1 MGTFTCGARYRNV
14 TISTGYRAIAYDRA
28 MRLTC
33 DSADLA
39 AALAVVMR
47 AAASRTSLPVLGM
60 VLLETADDGL
70 RLTATNLELTIR
82 RTVTAAVAEEGAV
95 AVPGRLLADFTSA
108 LPREELRIDLEEPGG
123 RLVLRSDS
131 FSTEINGVP
140 GDEFPPVTGGDLGDR
155 LRLPAPLLV
164 GALTDTLVAAST
176 DEARP
181 VLTGVRLETGAGR
194 LTFLASDGHRLA
206 VRGVDTATEP
216 LPTGGITV
224 PARALAEA
232 ARLFRAVEGDI
243 EVAVSATGNQVALA
257 APGVELVS
265 RVIDGQY
272 PNLLRLV
279 PAASDT
285 RVVVPAAELGARLRA
300 LTPFAET
307 SANVVRLD
315 VEARSMLLSAATVD
329 VGSARTELAAD
340 VDGPETSVAF
350 NARYLLDCPALA
362 TDERV
367 ELHLQ
372 GPLGAFV
379 VRRVGREDYVYLFM
393 PVRYPLRTEHRTA
406 SLT

>member
-1 MGTFTCGARYRNV
+1 
-14 TISTGYRAIAYDRA
+14 

-70 RLTATNLELTIR
+70 RLTATNLELAIR
-82 RTVTAAVAEEGAV
+82 RTLPAAVAEEGAV
-95 AVPGRLLADFTSA
+95 AVPGRLLADFTGA
-108 LPREELRIDLEEPGG
+108 LPREELRIELHDAG

-140 GDEFPPVTGGDLGDR
+140 GDEFPPVTGGEPGDR
-155 LRLPAPLLV
+155 LALPAQLLV
-164 GALTDTLVAAST
+164 GAVADTLVAAST

-181 VLTGVRLETGAGR
+181 VLTGVRVETGGGR
-194 LTFLASDGHRLA
+194 LSFLASDGHRLA
-206 VRGVDTATEP
+206 VRGVEMVPAVA
-216 LPTGGITV
+216 LAAGGITV

-232 ARLFRAVEGDI
+232 VRLFRGVDGDVEMT
-243 EVAVSATGNQVALA
+243 VTATGNQVVLRSPGTELA
-257 APGVELVS
+257 S
-265 RVIDGQY
+265 RVIDGAY
-272 PNLLRLV
+272 PDLNRLV
-279 PAASDT
+279 PAAPGT
-285 RVVVPAAELGARLRA
+285 RVTVVAADLAARLRA
-300 LTPFAET
+300 LAPFAET

-315 VEARSMLLSAATVD
+315 VAPRSIRLTAATVD
-329 VGSARTELAAD
+329 VGSARTELAAE

-372 GPLGAFV
+372 GPLGAFM
-379 VRRVGREDYVYLFM
+379 VRRVAREDYVYLFM
-393 PVRYPLRTEHRTA
+393 PIRYSLRTENRAA

>member
-1 MGTFTCGARYRNV
+1 M
-14 TISTGYRAIAYDRA
+14 STGYLAIAYDRP

-47 AAASRTSLPVLGM
+47 AAAARTSLPVLGM

-70 RLTATNLELTIR
+70 RLTATNLEMAIR
-82 RTVTAAVAEEGAV
+82 RTLPAAVAEEGAV
-95 AVPGRLLADFTSA
+95 AVPGRLLADFTGA
-108 LPREELRIDLEEPGG
+108 LPREELRLALEEPGS

-140 GDEFPPVTGGDLGDR
+140 GDEFPPVTSAGDGDR
-155 LRLPAPLLV
+155 LTLPAPLLV
-164 GALTDTLVAAST
+164 GAVTDTLVAAST

-181 VLTGVRLETGAGR
+181 VLTGVRLETASGR
-194 LTFLASDGHRLA
+194 LTLLASDGHRLA
-206 VRGVDTATEP
+206 VRGVDIHAS
-216 LPTGGITV
+216 LAAGGITV

-232 ARLFRAVEGDI
+232 VRLFRAVDGDI
-243 EVAVSATGNQVALA
+243 EVVVSATGNQVVLR
-257 APGVELVS
+257 APGVELAS
-265 RVIDGQY
+265 RVIDGTY
-272 PNLLRLV
+272 PNLMRLV
-279 PAASDT
+279 PDASGT
-285 RVVVPAAELGARLRA
+285 RVVVQAAELGARLRA

-315 VEARSMLLSAATVD
+315 VAPGSITLSAATVD
-329 VGSARTELAAD
+329 VGSARTELPAQ

-362 TDERV
+362 TDERIEV
-367 ELHLQ
+367 HLQ
-372 GPLGAFV
+372 GPLGAFT
-379 VRRVGREDYVYLFM
+379 VRRVGRDDYVYLFM
-393 PVRYPLRTEHRTA
+393 PIRYPLRTEHRAA

>member
-1 MGTFTCGARYRNV
+1 
-14 TISTGYRAIAYDRA
+14 

-47 AAASRTSLPVLGM
+47 AAAARSSLPVLGM

-70 RLTATNLELTIR
+70 RLTATNLELAIR
-82 RTVTAAVAEEGAV
+82 RTVPAAVAEEGAV
-95 AVPGRLLADFTSA
+95 AVPGRLLAEFTGA
-108 LPREELRIDLEEPGG
+108 LPREELRLALEPGTQAPEGRGGAGG

-140 GDEFPPVTGGDLGDR
+140 GEEFPPLTTGDLGDR
-155 LRLPAPLLV
+155 LSLPAPLLV
-164 GALTDTLVAAST
+164 GAFTDTLVAAST

-181 VLTGVRLETGAGR
+181 VLTGVRLETGGGR
-194 LTFLASDGHRLA
+194 LTLLASDGHRLA
-206 VRGVDTATEP
+206 VRGVDAAP
-216 LPTGGITV
+216 VPSLAAGGITV

-232 ARLFRAVEGDI
+232 VRLFRTTDGD
-243 EVAVSATGNQVALA
+243 VDVTVSATGNQVVLR
-257 APGVELVS
+257 APGVELAS
-265 RVIDGQY
+265 RVIDGAY
-272 PNLLRLV
+272 PNLMRLV
-279 PAASDT
+279 PAEPGT
-285 RVVVPAAELGARLRA
+285 RVTVAAAELGARLRA

-315 VEARSMLLSAATVD
+315 ATARSILLSAATVD
-329 VGSARTELAAD
+329 VGSARTELEAE

-367 ELHLQ
+367 ELHLH
-372 GPLGAFV
+372 GPLGAFA
-379 VRRVGREDYVYLFM
+379 VRRVGRDDYVYLFM
-393 PVRYPLRTEHRTA
+393 PIRYSPRTEQRAA

>member
-1 MGTFTCGARYRNV
+1 
-14 TISTGYRAIAYDRA
+14 

-39 AALAVVMR
+39 AALSVVMR

-60 VLLETADDGL
+60 VLLETVDDGL
-70 RLTATNLELTIR
+70 RLTATNLELAIR
-82 RTVTAAVAEEGAV
+82 RTLPASVAEEGAV
-95 AVPGRLLADFTSA
+95 AVPGRLLADFTVA
-108 LPREELRIDLEEPGG
+108 LPREQLRLALEQPGG

-140 GDEFPPVTGGDLGDR
+140 GEEFPPVTAADDGDR
-155 LRLPAPLLV
+155 LSLPASLLV
-164 GALTDTLVAAST
+164 RGVADTLVAAST

-181 VLTGVRLETGAGR
+181 VLTGVRLETAGGR
-194 LTFLASDGHRLA
+194 LTLLASDGHRLA
-206 VRGVDTATEP
+206 VRRVELSAAAA
-216 LPTGGITV
+216 LRAGGITV

-232 ARLFRAVEGDI
+232 VRLFRSADGDL
-243 EVAVSATGNQVALA
+243 EVAVSATGNQVVLR
-257 APGVELVS
+257 APGTELAS
-265 RVIDGQY
+265 RVIDGAY

-279 PAASDT
+279 PDAPGT
-285 RVVVPAAELGARLRA
+285 RVTVGAADLAARLRA

-315 VEARSMLLSAATVD
+315 VTPRSILLSAATVD
-329 VGSARTELAAD
+329 VGSARTELGAD

-350 NARYLLDCPALA
+350 NARFLLDCPALG

-367 ELHLQ
+367 ELRLQ
-372 GPLGAFV
+372 GPLGAFT
-379 VRRVGREDYVYLFM
+379 VRRVARDDYVYLFM
-393 PVRYPLRTEHRTA
+393 PVRYPLRTEHRAA

>member
-1 MGTFTCGARYRNV
+1 
-14 TISTGYRAIAYDRA
+14 

-39 AALAVVMR
+39 AALSVVMR

-60 VLLETADDGL
+60 VLLETVDDGL
-70 RLTATNLELTIR
+70 RLTATNLELAIR
-82 RTVTAAVAEEGAV
+82 RTLRAAVAEEGAV
-95 AVPGRLLADFTSA
+95 AVPGRLLADFTGA
-108 LPREELRIDLEEPGG
+108 LPREQLRLALEQPGG

-140 GDEFPPVTGGDLGDR
+140 GEEFPPVIAADDGDR
-155 LRLPAPLLV
+155 LSLPAPLLV
-164 GALTDTLVAAST
+164 GAVTDTLVAAST

-181 VLTGVRLETGAGR
+181 VLTGVRLETAGGR
-194 LTFLASDGHRLA
+194 LTLLASDGHRLA
-206 VRGVDTATEP
+206 VRGVELGAAAA
-216 LPTGGITV
+216 LRAGGITV

-232 ARLFRAVEGDI
+232 VRLFRSADGDLD
-243 EVAVSATGNQVALA
+243 VAVSATGNQVVLR
-257 APGVELVS
+257 APGTELAS
-265 RVIDGQY
+265 RVIDGAY

-279 PAASDT
+279 PDAQGT
-285 RVVVPAAELGARLRA
+285 RVTVVAADLAARLRA

-315 VEARSMLLSAATVD
+315 VTPRSILLSAATVD
-329 VGSARTELAAD
+329 VGSARTELAAE

-350 NARYLLDCPALA
+350 NARFLLDCPALG

-367 ELHLQ
+367 ELRLQ
-372 GPLGAFV
+372 GPLGAFT
-379 VRRVGREDYVYLFM
+379 VRRVARDDYLYLFM
-393 PVRYPLRTEHRTA
+393 PVRYPLRTEHRAA

>member
-1 MGTFTCGARYRNV
+1 
-14 TISTGYRAIAYDRA
+14 

-39 AALAVVMR
+39 AALAMVMR
-47 AAASRTSLPVLGM
+47 AAAARTSLPVLGM
-60 VLLETADDGL
+60 VLLETTDDGL
-70 RLTATNLELTIR
+70 RLTATNLELAIR
-82 RTVTAAVAEEGAV
+82 RTLPAAVAEEGAV
-95 AVPGRLLADFTSA
+95 AVPGRLLADFTGA
-108 LPREELRIDLEEPGG
+108 LPREELRLTLEEPGS

-140 GDEFPPVTGGDLGDR
+140 GEEFPPVTSAGDGDR
-155 LRLPAPLLV
+155 LTLPAPLLV
-164 GALTDTLVAAST
+164 GAVTDTLVAAST

-181 VLTGVRLETGAGR
+181 VLTGVRLETASGR
-194 LTFLASDGHRLA
+194 LTLLASDGHRLA
-206 VRGVDTATEP
+206 VRGVDIPAS
-216 LPTGGITV
+216 LAAGGITV

-232 ARLFRAVEGDI
+232 VRLFRSVDGDLDLI
-243 EVAVSATGNQVALA
+243 LSPTGNQVVLR
-257 APGVELVS
+257 APGVELAS
-265 RVIDGQY
+265 RVIDGAY

-279 PAASDT
+279 PDASGT
-285 RVVVPAAELGARLRA
+285 RVVVQAAELGARLRA

-315 VEARSMLLSAATVD
+315 VAPGSILLSAATVD
-329 VGSARTELAAD
+329 VGSARTELAAE
-340 VDGPETSVAF
+340 VEGPETSVAF

-372 GPLGAFV
+372 GPLGAFT
-379 VRRVGREDYVYLFM
+379 VRRVARDDYVYLFM
-393 PVRYPLRTEHRTA
+393 PIRYSLRTEHRAA

>member
-1 MGTFTCGARYRNV
+1 
-14 TISTGYRAIAYDRA
+14 

-47 AAASRTSLPVLGM
+47 AAATRTSLPVLGT

-70 RLTATNLELTIR
+70 RLTATNLELAIR
-82 RTVTAAVAEEGAV
+82 RTLTAAVAEEGAV
-95 AVPGRLLADFTSA
+95 AVPGRLLADFTGA
-108 LPREELRIDLEEPGG
+108 LPREELRLALEEPGS

-140 GDEFPPVTGGDLGDR
+140 GEEFPPVTSAGEGDHLTVA
-155 LRLPAPLLV
+155 APLLV
-164 GALTDTLVAAST
+164 GAVTDTLVAAST

-181 VLTGVRLETGAGR
+181 VLTGVRLETASGR
-194 LTFLASDGHRLA
+194 LTLLASDGHRLA
-206 VRGVDTATEP
+206 VRGTEVQAS
-216 LPTGGITV
+216 LAAGGITV

-232 ARLFRAVEGDI
+232 VRLFRAVDGDVD
-243 EVAVSATGNQVALA
+243 VAVSATGNQVVLR
-257 APGVELVS
+257 APGVELAS
-265 RVIDGQY
+265 RVIDGTY

-279 PAASDT
+279 PDASGT
-285 RVVVPAAELGARLRA
+285 RVVVHAAELGARLRA

-315 VEARSMLLSAATVD
+315 VAPGSILLSAATVD
-329 VGSARTELAAD
+329 VGSARTELPAA

-350 NARYLLDCPALA
+350 NARYLLDCPALT
-362 TDERV
+362 TDERI

-372 GPLGAFV
+372 GPLGAFT
-379 VRRVGREDYVYLFM
+379 VRRVGRDDYVYLFM
-393 PVRYPLRTEHRTA
+393 PIRYSLRTEHRAA

>member
-1 MGTFTCGARYRNV
+1 
-14 TISTGYRAIAYDRA
+14 

-39 AALAVVMR
+39 GALAVVMR
-47 AAASRTSLPVLGM
+47 AAATRTSLPVLGM

-70 RLTATNLELTIR
+70 RLTATNLELAIR
-82 RTVTAAVAEEGAV
+82 RTLPAAVAEEGAV
-95 AVPGRLLADFTSA
+95 AVPGRLLADFTGA
-108 LPREELRIDLEEPGG
+108 LPREELRLALEEPGS

-140 GDEFPPVTGGDLGDR
+140 SEEFPPVTAAEEGDR
-155 LRLPAPLLV
+155 LAVPAPLLV
-164 GALTDTLVAAST
+164 GAVTDTLVAAST

-181 VLTGVRLETGAGR
+181 VLTGVRLETAGGR
-194 LTFLASDGHRLA
+194 LTLLASDGHRLA
-206 VRGVDTATEP
+206 VRGVEMAAA
-216 LPTGGITV
+216 LAAGGVTV

-232 ARLFRAVEGDI
+232 VRLFRTVDGDVE
-243 EVAVSATGNQVALA
+243 VVVSATGNQVVLR
-257 APGVELVS
+257 APGVELAS
-265 RVIDGQY
+265 RVIDGTY

-279 PAASDT
+279 PDASGTRLVVHAADL
-285 RVVVPAAELGARLRA
+285 AARLRA

-315 VEARSMLLSAATVD
+315 ASARSILLSAATVD
-329 VGSARTELAAD
+329 VGSARTELAAE

-350 NARYLLDCPALA
+350 NARYLLDCPALT

-372 GPLGAFV
+372 GPLGAFT
-379 VRRVGREDYVYLFM
+379 VRRVGRDDYVYLFM
-393 PVRYPLRTEHRTA
+393 PIRYSLRTEHRAA

>member
-1 MGTFTCGARYRNV
+1 
-14 TISTGYRAIAYDRA
+14 

-47 AAASRTSLPVLGM
+47 AAATRTSLPVLGT
-60 VLLETADDGL
+60 VLLETADGGL
-70 RLTATNLELTIR
+70 RLTATNLELAIR
-82 RTVTAAVAEEGAV
+82 RTLPAAVVEEGAV
-95 AVPGRLLADFTSA
+95 AVPGRLLADFTGA
-108 LPREELRIDLEEPGG
+108 LPREELRLALEQPGS
-123 RLVLRSDS
+123 RLVLRSES
-131 FSTEINGVP
+131 FSTEINGIP
-140 GDEFPPVTGGDLGDR
+140 GEEFPPVTATGDGDR
-155 LRLPAPLLV
+155 LTLPAPLVV
-164 GALTDTLVAAST
+164 GAVTDTLVAAST

-181 VLTGVRLETGAGR
+181 VLTGVRLETASGQ
-194 LTFLASDGHRLA
+194 LSLLASDGHRLA
-206 VRGVDTATEP
+206 VRGMAIRASLAV
-216 LPTGGITV
+216 GGITV

-232 ARLFRAVEGDI
+232 VRLFRAVDGDL
-243 EVAVSATGNQVALA
+243 EVVVSATGNQVVLR
-257 APGVELVS
+257 APGIELVS
-265 RVIDGQY
+265 RVIDGAY

-279 PAASDT
+279 PDASGT
-285 RVVVPAAELGARLRA
+285 RVVIQAAELGARLRA

-315 VEARSMLLSAATVD
+315 VTPGSILLSAATVD

-372 GPLGAFV
+372 GPLGAFT
-379 VRRVGREDYVYLFM
+379 VRRVGRDDYVYLFM
-393 PVRYPLRTEHRTA
+393 PIRYSPRTEHRAA